1 MSKPTTYLM
10 MAALLL
16 VNIIFLSSCQGQTP
30 STKNSATV
38 KTLSIATSFYPMYIA
53 TINIAK
59 DVPDVKVFN
68 ITQPTTGCLHDYQL
82 RPGDLKIISEAKVLV
97 INGAGMESFIDKVL
111 QQQPNLKIVEASKGI
126 PLIKGNGG
134 EGDNPHVWVS
144 ISNAIQQVKNIGQ
157 QLAEIDPDHAAQYSL
172 NTTVYVD
179 KLEALRVKMHQ
190 SLDGAK
196 KKDIIT
202 FHEAFPYFALEF
214 NLNIIAV
221 IEREPGTGPSAAEL
235 TDTIESVKKFNVKAL
250 FAEPQYPGKAAD
262 TIARETGAKV
272 FTLDP
277 VVTGL
282 MEPDAYLKTME
293 SNMKVLVEALN

>member
-221 IEREPGTGPSAAEL
+221 IEREPG
-235 TDTIESVKKFNVKAL
+235 NVKAL